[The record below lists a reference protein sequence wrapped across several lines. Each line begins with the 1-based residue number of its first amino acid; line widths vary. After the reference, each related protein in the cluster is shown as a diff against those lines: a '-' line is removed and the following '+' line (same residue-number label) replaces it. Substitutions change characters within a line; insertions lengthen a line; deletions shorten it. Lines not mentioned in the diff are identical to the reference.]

1 MAEAQTVPSL
11 TQRQSQGRP
20 SLGPR
25 QATPP
30 HRALGLA
37 FSGDYAWGA
46 RGRGVWRGSY
56 GDSGQVLHLNLLLD
70 LLEPRTAWPAQP
82 GQRGALDGARE
93 GQGPPCAGPHSLQP
107 GAG

>member
-11 TQRQSQGRP
+11 TQRQSQGQP

-30 HRALGLA
+30 HGALGLA
-37 FSGDYAWGA
+37 FSGDYAWGT
-46 RGRGVWRGSY
+46 RGHGVWRGSY

-70 LLEPRTAWPAQP
+70 LLEPRTARPAQP
-82 GQRGALDGARE
+82 GQHGALGGAPD
-93 GQGPPCAGPHSLQP
+93 GQGPPCAGPHSPQP